1 MKLKFM
7 TLWVLVLCCLTH
19 AVWADTVKGRI
30 KYISNK
36 ASSIQIDVAGQA
48 PVMVKF
54 DSNTQFEG
62 AKGIKDLA
70 PPDLIEVEYT
80 PGQPASRIS
89 MVVFGIPKE
98 LEIDAAYLDGLMRQK
113 DCLTPA
119 ELEIGPEEV
128 ERLMQRPEGC
138 VLIDARPTVRYQE
151 GHIPRAIS
159 IYAKD
164 LPGKLELLP
173 KDKSKLII
181 FYCGGPTCPFTGES
195 IKVAEKEGYSNL
207 KGFQGGMPAWKKS
220 GRPVHA
226 SAAWV
231 AESLDQNHVIIDV
244 RPESESSRSHIETAV
259 SMPSD
264 TFKSMT
270 ESFIKEQ
277 KKARLPGVSDMGA
290 PIILYGNGDLD
301 PQLLEAYGELRKW
314 GYKNVTIL
322 EGGFDAWLKRG
333 RATASGPAGE
343 TITYVR
349 KLKPGAIPPENFVQ
363 LEKSRKDVLLLDVR
377 APQETAKGTLQGEGA
392 TAIPLDQIETSLA
405 KLPKDELIVT
415 YCSNGIRSEMAY
427 ELLKSKGYDKV
438 QFLDETIAIG
448 PAGDYRLE

>member
-231 AESLDQNHVIIDV
+231 AESLDQNHVIIDI
-244 RPESESSRSHIETAV
+244 RPESETSRSHIETAV
-259 SMPSD
+259 SMPTE

-301 PQLLEAYGELRKW
+301 PQVLDAFGELRKW
-314 GYKNVTIL
+314 GYKNVAIL
-322 EGGFDAWLKRG
+322 EGGFDSWVKQG
-333 RATASGPAGE
+333 RSTASGPAGKA
-343 TITYVR
+343 ITYVR
-349 KLKPGAIPPENFVQ
+349 KLKPGSITPENFAQ
-363 LEKSRKDVLLLDVR
+363 LEESRTDVVLVDVR
-377 APQETAKGTLQGEGA
+377 APQETAKGTLKGEGA
-392 TAIPLDQIETSLA
+392 IALPLDQIEGNLG
-405 KLPKDELIVT
+405 KLPKDKLIVT

-427 ELLKSKGYDKV
+427 ELLKSKGYDRV
-438 QFLDETIAIG
+438 QFLNETIAFG
-448 PAGDYRLE
+448 PAGEYRLE

>member
-1 MKLKFM
+1 VKLRLT
-7 TLWVLVLCCLTH
+7 TLCVVGLCFLAN
-19 AVWADTVKGRI
+19 AVFADTVKGRI

-36 ASSIQIDVAGQA
+36 ASSIQIDVTGKA
-48 PVMVKF
+48 PVVVKF
-54 DSNTQFEG
+54 DSNTQFVG
-62 AKGIKDLA
+62 AKDIKDLS
-70 PPDLIEVEYT
+70 PPDLIEVEYA
-80 PGQPASRIS
+80 PGEPATRIS

-113 DCLTPA
+113 DCFTPV

-138 VLIDARPTVRYQE
+138 VLIDARPTARYQE
-151 GHIPRAIS
+151 GHIPRAVS

-164 LPGKLELLP
+164 LPDKVDLLP

-195 IKVAEKEGYSNL
+195 IKIAEKEGYTNL

-244 RPESESSRSHIETAV
+244 RPESESSRSHIKTAV

-264 TFKSMT
+264 AFKAMT

-290 PIILYGNGDLD
+290 PILLYGNGDLD
-301 PQLLEAYGELRKW
+301 LQVLDAYAELRKW
-314 GYKNVTIL
+314 GYKDVAIL
-322 EGGFDAWLKRG
+322 EGGFDSWLKQG
-333 RATASGPAGE
+333 RVTASGPAGRA
-343 TITYVR
+343 ITYVR
-349 KLKPGAIPPENFVQ
+349 KLKPGAIAPENFVQ
-363 LEKSRKDVLLLDVR
+363 LEKSRKDVLLVDVR
-377 APQETAKGTLQGEGA
+377 APQETAKGTLKGEGA
-392 TAIPLDQIETSLA
+392 IAIPLDQIEGNLA
-405 KLPKDELIVT
+405 KLPKDKEIVT
-415 YCSNGIRSEMAY
+415 YCSNGIRSEMAF
-427 ELLKSKGYDKV
+427 ELLKSKGYNRV
-438 QFLDETIAIG
+438 EFLNETIAID
-448 PAGDYRLE
+448 PAGEYRLE